1 MATHSRFILL
11 ALLAWTLP
19 AQADEDPLAALE
31 RQQQALFDRVAPA
44 VVFISNGKGFGS
56 GFLVTQGGL
65 VLTNAHVVDRQKVVD
80 VVLQDGRKLK
90 GTVIERAAEDIDLA
104 LVKVPI
110 TLAPTLPLGEAGD
123 FRVGTWVASVGHG
136 MGGVWTFT
144 TGMIS
149 NIYPLGA
156 DRPVFQT
163 QIPLNPGNSGGPIF
177 DKTGRVL
184 GIVTSGI
191 ENTNAINFAIRA
203 DVALHKLSKLAEN
216 CDCLVVTAPVGLPV
230 FVNGKM
236 VGQGPRV
243 VVPASAGEYEVFAI
257 IQGSM
262 RRAKL
267 TFPAQKTV
275 DLSPPSAP

>member
-1 MATHSRFILL
+1 VSA
-11 ALLAWTLP
+11 P
-19 AQADEDPLAALE
+19 ARADEDPLATME

-56 GFLVTQGGL
+56 GFFITSGGL
-65 VLTNAHVVDRQKVVD
+65 VLTNAHVVEKQNVVD

-90 GTVIERAAEDIDLA
+90 GTVIERAADDIDLA
-104 LVKVPI
+104 LVQVPV
-110 TLAPTLPLGEAGD
+110 TSVPTLVLGESGD

-136 MGGVWTFT
+136 MGGIWTFT

-156 DRPVFQT
+156 ERPVFQT

-177 DKTGRVL
+177 DRQGRVL
-184 GIVTSGI
+184 GVVTSGI

-203 DVALHKLSKLAEN
+203 DVALRKLSKLSAS
-216 CDCLVVTAPVGLPV
+216 CDCLVITAPAGVPI

-236 VGQGPRV
+236 VGTGPRV
-243 VVPASAGEYEVFAI
+243 VVPATAQTYEVFAV
-257 IQGSM
+257 IQGTM
-262 RRAKL
+262 RQAKL

-275 DLSPPSAP
+275 DLSK